1 MKVTFTDLHWR
12 KDDADV
18 FNIHALNSIK
28 LEGMDS
34 GVVTFYGAAGTI
46 FLPYCN
52 LHYGGGV
59 SHFEFTTRHP
69 YNVDEYINIAIF
81 ENTVCIA
88 PCSKACVPEW
98 FKNKSKTW
106 LRFSESSDTL
116 NTLCNGM
123 SEVCQYICDYDNSV
137 DLVNYFKDRYN
148 LSNSEAESAVA
159 HLEYIADLLKCNL

>member
-28 LEGMDS
+28 LEGMDN

-46 FLPYCN
+46 SLPYCN

-59 SHFEFTTRHP
+59 SHFEFTTPHP
-69 YNVDEYINIAIF
+69 FYTGEYINIAIF

-88 PCSKACVPEW
+88 QCSESSVPEW
-98 FKNKSKTW
+98 HKYKARTSV
-106 LRFSESSDTL
+106 LFSESSDTL

-123 SEVCQYICDYDNSV
+123 SEVCQYICDYNSSV
-137 DLVNYFKDRYN
+137 DLESYFKNRYK
-148 LSNSEAESAVA
+148 LSNSEAKDAVG
-159 HLEYIADLLKCNL
+159 HLECLVDVIKCKI